1 MAAQVAGDRYKFNS
15 NTNRNF
21 RSNFDCNGAPRK
33 LAATNSKATAASPA
47 AAFGGTA
54 EFSW

>member
-1 MAAQVAGDRYKFNS
+1 MAAQIAGGRYKFNS